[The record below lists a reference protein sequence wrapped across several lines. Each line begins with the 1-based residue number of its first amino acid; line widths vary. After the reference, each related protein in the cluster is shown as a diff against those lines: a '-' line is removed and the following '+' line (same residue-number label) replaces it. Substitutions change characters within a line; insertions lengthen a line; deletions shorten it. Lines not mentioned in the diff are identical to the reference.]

1 MKKVFFAL
9 ILNFFIWGGVA
20 WADDLSAY
28 QKECLDFISRP
39 KVDIY
44 GSYGN
49 LRYSYDKDSDYLTQ
63 EQEKKVKMY
72 SAGDAAIELKV
83 LGLTKMQD
91 TVDFK
96 AEFTQL
102 ALNKGYTCLYPEN
115 IQVSIDYYLPTIYI
129 ASELQK
135 GTCLYDITL
144 RHERTHAQIYIEALD
159 YFLPRLKKYADA
171 LFDNIGVKVITKGE
185 SVDDAMAELSK
196 SYHDAVQKRID
207 AWYKAVEKEQLKMD
221 TIEQYKLESRICQEI
236 EATEDSAEEF

>member
-9 ILNFFIWGGVA
+9 ILNLFMWCGITR
-20 WADDLSAY
+20 ADDLSAY

-39 KVDIY
+39 KVDVY

-49 LRYSYDKDSDYLTQ
+49 LRYNYDKDSAYLTQ
-63 EQEKKVKMY
+63 EQEKKVKAY
-72 SAGDAAIELKV
+72 SAEETNVEMKV

-102 ALNKGYTCLYPEN
+102 ALNKGYICLYPEN
-115 IQVSIDYYLPTIYI
+115 IQISIDYYLPTIYI
-129 ASELQK
+129 ANELQK

-185 SVDDAMAELSK
+185 SVDNAMADLSK

-236 EATEDSAEEF
+236 EAAENAEEF

>member
-1 MKKVFFAL
+1 MQCSRAM
-9 ILNFFIWGGVA
+9 
-20 WADDLSAY
+20 ADDLSAY
-28 QKECLDFISRP
+28 RQECLDFISHP
-39 KVDIY
+39 KVDVF

-49 LRYSYDKDSDYLTQ
+49 LRYSYDKDSAYLTQ
-63 EQEKKVKMY
+63 EQEKKVKAY
-72 SAGDAAIELKV
+72 SSEDAQIELKV

-102 ALNKGYTCLYPEN
+102 ALNRGYICLYPES
-115 IQVSIDYYLPTIYI
+115 IQISIDYYLPTIYI
-129 ASELQK
+129 AKELEQ

-171 LFDNIGVKVITKGE
+171 LFDNIGIKIIAKGE
-185 SVDDAMAELSK
+185 SVDNAMSDLSK
-196 SYHDAVQKRID
+196 AYHDSVQKRID

-221 TIEQYKLESRICQEI
+221 TIEQYKLESRICHEI
-236 EATEDSAEEF
+236 EATEDQEEF

>member
-1 MKKVFFAL
+1 MRKVFFAL
-9 ILNFFIWGGVA
+9 IFVFFMQCSSA
-20 WADDLSAY
+20 KADDLSTY
-28 QKECLDFISRP
+28 RQECLDFISRP
-39 KVDIY
+39 KVEVF

-49 LRYSYDKDSDYLTQ
+49 LRYNYDKDSTYLTQ
-63 EQEKKVKMY
+63 EQEKKIKAY
-72 SAGDAAIELKV
+72 SSEDAQIELKV

-102 ALNKGYTCLYPEN
+102 ALNKGYVCLYPES

-129 ASELQK
+129 ASELEK
-135 GTCLYDITL
+135 GTCLYDVTL

-185 SVDDAMAELSK
+185 SVDNAMADLSK

-221 TIEQYKLESRICQEI
+221 TIDQYKLESRICQEI
-236 EATEDSAEEF
+236 EAAENAEEF

>member
-9 ILNFFIWGGVA
+9 ILNLFIWSGA
-20 WADDLSAY
+20 TRADDLSAY

-39 KVDIY
+39 KVEVY

-49 LRYSYDKDSDYLTQ
+49 LRYNYDKDSAYLTQ
-63 EQEKKVKMY
+63 EQEKKVKAY
-72 SAGDAAIELKV
+72 SAEETNVEMKV

-96 AEFTQL
+96 SEFTQL
-102 ALNKGYTCLYPEN
+102 ALNKGYICLYPEN
-115 IQVSIDYYLPTIYI
+115 IQISIDYYLPTIYI
-129 ASELQK
+129 ANELQK

-171 LFDNIGVKVITKGE
+171 LFDNIGVKIITKGE
-185 SVDDAMAELSK
+185 SVDNAMSDLSK

-236 EATEDSAEEF
+236 EAAENAEEF